1 MGYYEARAGVLF
13 IMATAVRVRFRVRVQ
28 MTKSK
33 LAAETPLM
41 TRGGELPSECVHLF
55 YPPVVLCLEELEL
68 LLDAVQ

>member
-1 MGYYEARAGVLF
+1 MGYYEARAGVFF

-33 LAAETPLM
+33 LAAETPL
-41 TRGGELPSECVHLF
+41 TTGGGELPSECVRLF